1 MALLVHKWFFLA
13 TSIFVHPLFVS
24 VTEINHN
31 SQEKTLEISCKTFTD
46 DLEKAIEKSSNVK
59 IDLFTIKDKAAAN
72 KAVADYF
79 KKHLLLKADGKPVQ
93 MELVGFEREGDAT
106 WSYFQVTNIPT
117 VRKIEVSNNI
127 LYEASDDETNLMHV
141 TVNKVRKS
149 TKIDYPDVKAV
160 FEF

>member
-1 MALLVHKWFFLA
+1 MVLLVHKWFLLVA
-13 TSIFVHPLFVS
+13 SLLVHPLFVS

-31 SQEKTLEISCKTFTD
+31 AQEKTLEVSCKTFTD

-59 IDLFTIKDKAAAN
+59 VDLFTIKDKAAAN
-72 KAVADYF
+72 KAVTDYF
-79 KKHLLLKADGKPVQ
+79 KKHLQLRADGKQVQ

-117 VRKIEVSNNI
+117 VKKIEISNNI
-127 LYEASDDETNLMHV
+127 LYEASDEETNLMHV
-141 TVNKVRKS
+141 TVNNVRKS